1 MNLSSTSA
9 PHAAEAPQPAV
20 IARSDRRRVIGAS
33 LAVFVFTF
41 LVYWLTG
48 PLNTPYD
55 FQLSQANNIIH
66 GHLDMT
72 AEYTRNLN
80 ILERVL
86 YDGKGFC
93 LPIDDPRGP
102 EIGALIP
109 NARLSADCKHYMQHS
124 LGPAFLLIPLVLI
137 FGMSVSQTLVS
148 ALVGAAGA
156 VVVFAI
162 ARHFTSQL
170 RTQLALTVL
179 AVFGTQIWFSS
190 ADGGVWHFAHATA
203 VFFVFSGIYFTIV
216 RRNPLLAGAMFGAA
230 FMCRPSTIVGGMFA
244 LVAFSD
250 MWLPAATEK
259 GRSVLRRIRLRPLI
273 ALAIGVAPFIAL
285 NSLVNYLRFGS
296 PFESGY
302 NYGEQIYQSNLTWV
316 YQHGLF
322 SPQYWSRHVAIV
334 FEQMPILSHKPP
346 YVWPSWAGQ
355 AIWATSPALLLG
367 LFVHLRRWVW
377 PARLAAFAIA
387 LSGAVLIIGAA
398 SRQLGASGWTPAEVP
413 FGLHLWPFWIL
424 IALAVALSI
433 ATRDRLVVACW
444 AAIVPI
450 VLFNWMFAAT
460 GWAQFGYRYGLDF
473 LPFLLLLA
481 VIMVARGTR
490 LTRYQMALIGASVL
504 INLWG
509 VLWILEFSL
518 IPGGLNGWIW
528 VSY

>member
-1 MNLSSTSA
+1 MSSTSVTM
-9 PHAAEAPQPAV
+9 AAETPSTPV
-20 IARSDRRRVIGAS
+20 VVRSERARVFGAS

-41 LVYWLTG
+41 LVYYLTG
-48 PLNTPYD
+48 PVNTPYD

-72 AEYTRNLN
+72 AEYTHNLN

-93 LPIDDPRGP
+93 LPINDPRGP
-102 EIGALIP
+102 EIDALIP
-109 NARLSADCKHYMQHS
+109 NARFSADCKHYMQHS
-124 LGPAFLLIPLVLI
+124 LGPAFMLIPLVLI
-137 FGMSVSQTLVS
+137 FGMTVSQVLVS

-162 ARHFTSQL
+162 TRHFSNSL

-190 ADGGVWHFAHATA
+190 ADGSVWHFAHATA
-203 VFFVFSGIYFTIV
+203 VFFVFSGIYFTVV

-230 FMCRPSTIVGGMFA
+230 FMCRPSTIIGGMFA
-244 LVAFSD
+244 IVAFSD
-250 MWLPAATEK
+250 MWLPAATEA
-259 GRSVLRRIRLRPLI
+259 GRSIVRRIRLRPLV
-273 ALAIGVAPFIAL
+273 ALAVGVAPFILL

-302 NYGEQIYQSNLTWV
+302 SYGEQVYQDNLTWV
-316 YQHGLF
+316 YVHGLF

-334 FEQMPILSHKPP
+334 FEQMPIFSQDPP
-346 YVWPSWAGQ
+346 FIRPSWAGQ
-355 AIWATSPALLLG
+355 AMWAVSPALLLG
-367 LFVHLRRWVW
+367 LFVHLRKWVW

-387 LSGAVLIIGAA
+387 LSGSVLIIGAA
-398 SRQLGASGWTPAEVP
+398 SAQLGMNPWTPASVP
-413 FGLHLWPFWIL
+413 FALHLWPFWIV
-424 IALAVALSI
+424 IGLAIVLSI
-433 ATRDRLVVACW
+433 ANRDRLVVACW

-473 LPFLLLLA
+473 VPFLFLLA
-481 VIMVARGTR
+481 VIMVTRGTR
-490 LTRYQMALIGASVL
+490 LTRYQIVLIGASVL

-509 VLWILEFSL
+509 VLWILKFA
-518 IPGGLNGWIW
+518 IAPGGPLNGWTW

>member
-1 MNLSSTSA
+1 MSTSPVTLTA
-9 PHAAEAPQPAV
+9 DTQLTTPVVASTP
-20 IARSDRRRVIGAS
+20 RTRTIGAS

-41 LVYWLTG
+41 LVYYLTG
-48 PLNTPYD
+48 PINTPYD

-72 AEYTRNLN
+72 EEYTRNLI

-93 LPIDDPRGP
+93 LPLNDPRGP

-109 NARLSADCKHYMQHS
+109 NARISADCKHYMQHS
-124 LGPAFLLIPLVLI
+124 LGPAFLLLPLVLV
-137 FGMSVSQTLVS
+137 FGMTVSQVLVS
-148 ALVGAAGA
+148 ALIGAAGA
-156 VVVFAI
+156 VVIFAI
-162 ARHFTSQL
+162 VGHFTSQL
-170 RTQLALTVL
+170 RTQIALTAL

-190 ADGGVWHFAHATA
+190 ADGSVWHFAHATA
-203 VFFVFSGIYFTIV
+203 VFFVFSGIYFTLV

-230 FMCRPSTIVGGMFA
+230 FMCRPSNIIGGVFA

-250 MWLPAATEK
+250 MWLPAATET
-259 GRSVLRRIRLRPLI
+259 GRNILRRIRWRPLF
-273 ALAIGVAPFIAL
+273 ALALGVLPFFLL
-285 NSLVNYLRFGS
+285 NSAVNYMRFGS

-302 NYGEQIYQSNLTWV
+302 SYGEQVYQDNLTWV
-316 YQHGLF
+316 YVHGLF

-334 FEQMPILSHKPP
+334 FEQMPNFGPNPP
-346 YVWPSWAGQ
+346 YIWPSWAGQ

-367 LFVHLRRWVW
+367 LFVHLRKWVW

-387 LSGAVLIIGAA
+387 LSGAVLLIGAA
-398 SRQLGASGWTPAEVP
+398 STQLGLSDWTPASVP
-413 FGLHLWPFWIL
+413 FGLHLWPFWIV
-424 IALAVALSI
+424 IGLAIVLSI
-433 ATRDRLVVACW
+433 ANRDRLVVACW

-473 LPFLLLLA
+473 LPFLFMLA
-481 VIMVARGTR
+481 VIMVTRGTR
-490 LTRYQMALIGASVL
+490 LTRYQLVLIAASVL

-509 VLWILEFSL
+509 VTWILRFAL
-518 IPGGLNGWIW
+518 VPGGLNGWTW